1 MQLGQLFGAA
11 GTTSPLASDFLSN
24 FTGKVME
31 GMTSDNNFAT
41 GAFSTSPGALGIAA
55 EGPLKPPGAST
66 RTQMPTPTGMT
77 DEAFN
82 TELMDLFKYRMS
94 DEYAEKNL
102 ARKQKQNR
110 QEMNQALQGRFMT
123 GLAENAGKGAM
134 LEGGAIGQGYA
145 NMANILGGTRL
156 PSPQVGGA
164 NIAMPQRKYF
174 GA

>member
-1 MQLGQLFGAA
+1 MQLAQLFGSSA
-11 GTTSPLASDFLSN
+11 TSPLASDFLSSFAGN
-24 FTGKVME
+24 VME
-31 GMTSDNNFAT
+31 GMVSDNNFAT
-41 GAFSTSPGALGIAA
+41 GAFSTSPGAMGIAA
-55 EGPLKPPGAST
+55 QGALKPPGSA
-66 RTQMPTPTGMT
+66 QFPTADAGTPA
-77 DEAFN
+77 DP
-82 TELMDLFKYRMS
+82 LFGPGGFIKDQFEKITS
-94 DEYAEKNL
+94 DEYQDKKF

-110 QEMNQALQGRFMT
+110 QEINQALQARFMT

-156 PSPQVGGA
+156 PSTNVGGA

>member
-11 GTTSPLASDFLSN
+11 GSTSPLASDFLSG
-24 FTGKVME
+24 FAGKVME

-41 GAFSTSPGALGIAA
+41 GAFSTSPGALGVAA
-55 EGPLKPPGAST
+55 QGPLKPPGS
-66 RTQMPTPTGMT
+66 QQFPTPTGMT

-82 TELMDLFKYRMS
+82 SELMDLFKYRMS

-156 PSPQVGGA
+156 PSTNVGGA